1 VVKMTET
8 AMKKE
13 FTLSV
18 NDFREVTNKDGIYG
32 LAKNIET
39 IILMD
44 KGSYPNIRD
53 MGVGIEDYQFEFLT
67 INTLDTIKHSIKRQI
82 NKYIPTNK
90 VKDVVVEQLEN
101 ESNNKKSVAVLV
113 TLNKNVDNVG
123 EIVVLMNKDISSNSL
138 ESTIFI

>member
-1 VVKMTET
+1 MTET

-18 NDFREVTNKDGIYG
+18 NDFREVTNRDGIYG

-67 INTLDTIKHSIKRQI
+67 INTLDTIKYSIKRQI

>member
-1 VVKMTET
+1 MTET

>member
-1 VVKMTET
+1 MTET

-67 INTLDTIKHSIKRQI
+67 INTLDTIKYSIKRQI

>member
-1 VVKMTET
+1 MTET

-18 NDFREVTNKDGIYG
+18 NDFREVTNRDGIYG